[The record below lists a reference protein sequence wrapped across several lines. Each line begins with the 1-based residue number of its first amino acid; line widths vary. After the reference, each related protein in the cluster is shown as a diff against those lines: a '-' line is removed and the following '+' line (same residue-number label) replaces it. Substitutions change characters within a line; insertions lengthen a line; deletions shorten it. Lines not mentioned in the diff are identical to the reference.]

1 MAPPEVRGGR
11 IVSRPLNID
20 FECLYSTHYENITT
34 SYNADM
40 NNVAVS
46 FDMSAYDIPVA
57 AFAFGL
63 DFYTDSTFGQ
73 KLTEDNME
81 AGIYVGNTL
90 HAAVNSHVLIED
102 VTFTVEV
109 CKLQILILTSF

>member
-1 MAPPEVRGGR
+1 
-11 IVSRPLNID
+11 
-20 FECLYSTHYENITT
+20 
-34 SYNADM
+34 M

-63 DFYTDSTFGQ
+63 DFYTDSTFGE
-73 KLTEDNME
+73 KLTDDNME

-90 HAAVNSHVLIED
+90 YAAVNSHVLIED
-102 VTFTVEV
+102 VTFTIEV
-109 CKLQILILTSF
+109 CKLQIIILTSL